1 MKISF
6 ALPWGICRDK
16 LCLQIAIAVSAVGGL
31 QLLQTCQ
38 QLWIAN
44 NLPSATI
51 LAHVSQMPIGID
63 DKGSHGG
70 DWRFV
75 DGDAPFIPPS
85 LHPLSAQTQSHDQT
99 EQGWL
104 AARALF
110 LYEGCDELEA
120 FQTRD

>member
-16 LCLQIAIAVSAVGGL
+16 LCLQIAIAVSAVSAL

-44 NLPSATI
+44 NLPSAPI
-51 LAHVSQMPIGID
+51 LAHVSQMPTGID

-70 DWRFV
+70 DGRFV
-75 DGDAPFIPPS
+75 DGDAPFIHS
-85 LHPLSAQTQSHDQT
+85 TQSASSQRT
-99 EQGWL
+99 NPKS
-104 AARALF
+104 
-110 LYEGCDELEA
+110 
-120 FQTRD
+120 